1 MSTFR
6 SYRLLTTWQL
16 EAVIVPM
23 LVLMPVQFL
32 LSGLL
37 AIGLGFIAPEIDA
50 QTARYLATG
59 APTVSILLVGM
70 VVLPQ
75 QQSNEKASGAD
86 AFYRTLPASAP
97 VRLAAQLTPHLIT
110 ALPGALL
117 ALVVAAWHFDFP
129 LHPSPLALAA
139 FMTIALTGAAIGNVI
154 AVISPHPIVTT
165 VITNIALFFVMLF
178 SPINFPIER
187 LPGWLQA
194 AHEVLPVAPMAEL
207 ARSTL
212 VGTAT
217 SVTDWLHV
225 GAWAIG
231 SFIASAAASARRR

>member
-1 MSTFR
+1 MSGLR

-23 LVLMPVQFL
+23 LILMPVQFL

-50 QTARYLATG
+50 TTARYLATG

-75 QQSNEKASGAD
+75 QQSNEKANGAD
-86 AFYRTLPASAP
+86 AFYRTLPAAAP

-110 ALPGALL
+110 ALPGAVL
-117 ALVVAAWHFDFP
+117 ALIVASWHFDFP
-129 LHPSPLALAA
+129 LAPSPLALVAL
-139 FMTIALTGAAIGNVI
+139 MTIALTGAAIGNVI
-154 AVISPHPIVTT
+154 AVVSPHPIVTT

-194 AHEVLPVAPMAEL
+194 VHEVLPIAPMAEL

-212 VGTAT
+212 VGSST
-217 SVTDWLHV
+217 SATDWLQV
-225 GAWAIG
+225 VAWALG
-231 SFIASAAASARRR
+231 SFVASSTLSARRH